1 MSNKIYLD
9 YQATTPVDEK
19 ILKKMIP
26 YFSENFGN
34 PHSNNHEFGRSA
46 NSAVDEARAN
56 VANLINAET
65 NEIIF
70 TSGATESNNLAI
82 KSIAK
87 NYFEKDCQI
96 ITVKTEH
103 KCVLESCHELE
114 KEGFTVTYLDVN
126 EDGIIKLSDLENLLK
141 EKPALVS
148 IMHANNEIGVL
159 QPIKEIGELCKK
171 YNSIFHSDI
180 AQSIGTQKIDVVE
193 MNIDACSISAHKIY
207 GPKGIGALYVSNHIK
222 NTLRPLMSGGGQEMN
237 LRSGTL
243 SPALCVGI
251 GEACKD
257 ISQNREK
264 YTKHFEEIKS
274 TLVLELNNSN
284 LDYVVII
291 CAGIVNIR
299 DEWPLSNADLY
310 EYAVNKY
317 GVSGLTDIKYYE
329 TKLVKDSSG
338 KVILPKGRKVN
349 QNFKLSYYDNG
360 IVYTNDLTKLGSNVV
375 SLANPV
381 NAISN
386 YEYETIR
393 NEEKRNIFV
402 LKSGFLQ
409 QFLDDIKEIM
419 VYDESTQ
426 RIDDTTA
433 QTENL
438 NISMP

>member
-1 MSNKIYLD
+1 MSKMSKKIYLD

-19 ILKKMIP
+19 ILKKMLP
-26 YFSENFGN
+26 FFTENFGN
-34 PHSNNHEFGRSA
+34 PHSNNHSVGRLA
-46 NSAVDEARAN
+46 NEAVEESRKN

-65 NEIIF
+65 SEIIF

-114 KEGFTVTYLDVN
+114 KEGFKVTYLDVN
-126 EDGIIKLSDLENLLK
+126 NDGIIKLSDLENLLK

-148 IMHANNEIGVL
+148 IMHANNEIGIL

-207 GPKGIGALYVSNHIK
+207 GPKGIGALYISNNIK

-257 ISQNREK
+257 LIENREK

-274 TLVLELNNSN
+274 TLFSELNNSN
-284 LDYVVII
+284 LDYVI
-291 CAGIVNIR
+291 
-299 DEWPLSNADLY
+299 
-310 EYAVNKY
+310 
-317 GVSGLTDIKYYE
+317 
-329 TKLVKDSSG
+329 
-338 KVILPKGRKVN
+338 
-349 QNFKLSYYDNG
+349 NG
-360 IVYTNDLTKLGSNVV
+360 NV
-375 SLANPV
+375 
-381 NAISN
+381 
-386 YEYETIR
+386 E
-393 NEEKRNIFV
+393 
-402 LKSGFLQ
+402 
-409 QFLDDIKEIM
+409 
-419 VYDESTQ
+419 Q
-426 RIDDTTA
+426 RIPN
-433 QTENL
+433 NL
-438 NISMP
+438 NISIKGKVAEQLFNFMPHIALSSGSACTSGTIERSHVLSSMKLDDDRIDGSFRISAGRNTTMDEIKTLVENLSKLK

>member
-26 YFSENFGN
+26 YFSEYFGN

-46 NSAVDEARAN
+46 NNAVDEARAN

-70 TSGATESNNLAI
+70 TSGATESNNFAI

-87 NYFEKDCQI
+87 DYFEKECQI
-96 ITVKTEH
+96 ITAKTEH

-114 KEGFTVTYLDVN
+114 KEGFQVTYLDVD
-126 EDGIIKLSDLENLLK
+126 EDGIIKLSVLENLLK
-141 EKPALVS
+141 EKKALVS

-193 MNIDACSISAHKIY
+193 MNVDACSISAHKIY
-207 GPKGIGALYVSNHIK
+207 GPKGIGSLYISNHIK

-243 SPALCVGI
+243 SPALCVGL

-274 TLVLELNNSN
+274 ALLSDLDSSK
-284 LDYVVII
+284 LDYVIN
-291 CAGIVNIR
+291 GNI
-299 DEWPLSNADLY
+299 
-310 EYAVNKY
+310 K
-317 GVSGLTDIKYYE
+317 
-329 TKLVKDSSG
+329 
-338 KVILPKGRKVN
+338 
-349 QNFKLSYYDNG
+349 
-360 IVYTNDLTKLGSNVV
+360 
-375 SLANPV
+375 
-381 NAISN
+381 
-386 YEYETIR
+386 
-393 NEEKRNIFV
+393 
-402 LKSGFLQ
+402 
-409 QFLDDIKEIM
+409 
-419 VYDESTQ
+419 Q
-426 RIDDTTA
+426 RIPN
-433 QTENL
+433 NL
-438 NISMP
+438 NISIKGKVAEQMFNFMPHIALSSGSACTSGTIERSHVLSAMKLDDSRIDGSFRISAGRSTTKEEIKELISSLNNY

>member
-26 YFSENFGN
+26 YFSEYFGN

-46 NSAVDEARAN
+46 NNAVDEARAN

-70 TSGATESNNLAI
+70 TSGATESNNFAI

-87 NYFEKDCQI
+87 DYFEKECQI
-96 ITVKTEH
+96 ITAKTEH

-114 KEGFTVTYLDVN
+114 KEGFQVTYLDVD
-126 EDGIIKLSDLENLLK
+126 EDGIIKLSELENLLK
-141 EKPALVS
+141 EKKALVS

-207 GPKGIGALYVSNHIK
+207 GPKGIGSLYISNHIK

-243 SPALCVGI
+243 SPALCVGL
-251 GEACKD
+251 GEACRD

-274 TLVLELNNSN
+274 VLL
-284 LDYVVII
+284 
-291 CAGIVNIR
+291 
-299 DEWPLSNADLY
+299 
-310 EYAVNKY
+310 
-317 GVSGLTDIKYYE
+317 SGLINSK
-329 TKLVKDSSG
+329 
-338 KVILPKGRKVN
+338 I
-349 QNFKLSYYDNG
+349 
-360 IVYTNDLTKLGSNVV
+360 
-375 SLANPV
+375 
-381 NAISN
+381 N
-386 YEYETIR
+386 YEI
-393 NEEKRNIFV
+393 NGSVEKRIPN
-402 LKSGFLQ
+402 
-409 QFLDDIKEIM
+409 
-419 VYDESTQ
+419 
-426 RIDDTTA
+426 
-433 QTENL
+433 NL
-438 NISMP
+438 NISIKGKVAEQLFNFMPDFALSSGSACTSGTIERSHVLSAMKLDNARIDGSFRISAGRNTTKEEIKELIISLDNG

>member
-1 MSNKIYLD
+1 MNNKIYLD

-65 NEIIF
+65 NEIVF

-114 KEGFTVTYLDVN
+114 KEGFKVTYLDVN

-264 YTKHFEEIKS
+264 YVQHFKEIKS
-274 TLVLELNNSN
+274 ALLSQLIISKLEF
-284 LDYVVII
+284 
-291 CAGIVNIR
+291 
-299 DEWPLSNADLY
+299 
-310 EYAVNKY
+310 
-317 GVSGLTDIKYYE
+317 DI
-329 TKLVKDSSG
+329 
-338 KVILPKGRKVN
+338 
-349 QNFKLSYYDNG
+349 NG
-360 IVYTNDLTKLGSNVV
+360 SV
-375 SLANPV
+375 
-381 NAISN
+381 
-386 YEYETIR
+386 E
-393 NEEKRNIFV
+393 
-402 LKSGFLQ
+402 
-409 QFLDDIKEIM
+409 
-419 VYDESTQ
+419 Q
-426 RIDDTTA
+426 RIPN
-433 QTENL
+433 NL
-438 NISMP
+438 NISIKGKVAEQLFNFMPHIALSSGSACTSGTIERSHVLSSMKLDDARIDGSFRISAGRNTTKEEIKELVICLDNE

>member
-19 ILKKMIP
+19 ILNKMIP

-46 NSAVDEARAN
+46 NNAVDEARAN

-65 NEIIF
+65 NEIVF

-114 KEGFTVTYLDVN
+114 KEGFKVTYLDVN
-126 EDGIIKLSDLENLLK
+126 EDGIIRLSDLENLLK
-141 EKPALVS
+141 VKPALVS

-222 NTLRPLMSGGGQEMN
+222 NTLRPLMSGGGQENN

-264 YTKHFEEIKS
+264 YVQHFKEIKS
-274 TLVLELNNSN
+274 ALLSQLIISKLEF
-284 LDYVVII
+284 
-291 CAGIVNIR
+291 
-299 DEWPLSNADLY
+299 
-310 EYAVNKY
+310 
-317 GVSGLTDIKYYE
+317 DI
-329 TKLVKDSSG
+329 
-338 KVILPKGRKVN
+338 
-349 QNFKLSYYDNG
+349 NG
-360 IVYTNDLTKLGSNVV
+360 SV
-375 SLANPV
+375 
-381 NAISN
+381 
-386 YEYETIR
+386 E
-393 NEEKRNIFV
+393 
-402 LKSGFLQ
+402 
-409 QFLDDIKEIM
+409 
-419 VYDESTQ
+419 Q
-426 RIDDTTA
+426 RIPN
-433 QTENL
+433 NL
-438 NISMP
+438 NISIKGKVAEQMFNFMPHIALSSGSACTSGTIERSHVLSAMKLDDARIDGSFRISAGRNTTKEEIKKLISTLNNY

>member
-46 NSAVDEARAN
+46 NTAVDEARAN

-65 NEIIF
+65 NEIVF

-114 KEGFTVTYLDVN
+114 KEGFTVTYLDVS

-159 QPIKEIGELCKK
+159 QPVKVIGELCKK
-171 YNSIFHSDI
+171 YNSVFHSDI

-207 GPKGIGALYVSNHIK
+207 GPKGIGALYISNNIK

-257 ISQNREK
+257 LIENREK

-274 TLVLELNNSN
+274 TLVLELNNSK
-284 LDYVVII
+284 LDYVI
-291 CAGIVNIR
+291 
-299 DEWPLSNADLY
+299 
-310 EYAVNKY
+310 
-317 GVSGLTDIKYYE
+317 
-329 TKLVKDSSG
+329 
-338 KVILPKGRKVN
+338 
-349 QNFKLSYYDNG
+349 NG
-360 IVYTNDLTKLGSNVV
+360 NV
-375 SLANPV
+375 
-381 NAISN
+381 
-386 YEYETIR
+386 E
-393 NEEKRNIFV
+393 
-402 LKSGFLQ
+402 
-409 QFLDDIKEIM
+409 
-419 VYDESTQ
+419 Q
-426 RIDDTTA
+426 RIPN
-433 QTENL
+433 NL
-438 NISMP
+438 NISIKGKVAEQLFNFMPHIALSSGSACTSGAIERSHVLSSMKLDDARIDGSFRISAGRNTTKEDIKELVICLDNE

>member
-26 YFSENFGN
+26 YFSEYFGN

-46 NSAVDEARAN
+46 NNAVDEARAN

-70 TSGATESNNLAI
+70 TSGATESNNFAI

-87 NYFEKDCQI
+87 DYFEKECQI
-96 ITVKTEH
+96 ITAKTEH

-114 KEGFTVTYLDVN
+114 KEGFQVTYLDVD
-126 EDGIIKLSDLENLLK
+126 EDGIIKLSELENLLK
-141 EKPALVS
+141 EKKALVS

-207 GPKGIGALYVSNHIK
+207 GPKGIGSLYISNHIK

-243 SPALCVGI
+243 SPALCVGL

-274 TLVLELNNSN
+274 ALLSDLDNSK
-284 LDYVVII
+284 LDYVIN
-291 CAGIVNIR
+291 GNI
-299 DEWPLSNADLY
+299 
-310 EYAVNKY
+310 K
-317 GVSGLTDIKYYE
+317 
-329 TKLVKDSSG
+329 
-338 KVILPKGRKVN
+338 
-349 QNFKLSYYDNG
+349 
-360 IVYTNDLTKLGSNVV
+360 
-375 SLANPV
+375 
-381 NAISN
+381 
-386 YEYETIR
+386 
-393 NEEKRNIFV
+393 
-402 LKSGFLQ
+402 
-409 QFLDDIKEIM
+409 
-419 VYDESTQ
+419 Q
-426 RIDDTTA
+426 RIPN
-433 QTENL
+433 NL
-438 NISMP
+438 NISIKGKVAEQMFNFMPHIALSSGSACTSGTIERSHVLSAMKLDDSRIDGSFRISAGRSTTKDEIKELIKCMGKNIN

>member
-1 MSNKIYLD
+1 MNNKIYLD

-65 NEIIF
+65 NEIVF

-126 EDGIIKLSDLENLLK
+126 EDGIIKLTDLENLLK

-274 TLVLELNNSN
+274 TLVLELNNSK
-284 LDYVVII
+284 LDYVI
-291 CAGIVNIR
+291 
-299 DEWPLSNADLY
+299 
-310 EYAVNKY
+310 
-317 GVSGLTDIKYYE
+317 
-329 TKLVKDSSG
+329 
-338 KVILPKGRKVN
+338 
-349 QNFKLSYYDNG
+349 NG
-360 IVYTNDLTKLGSNVV
+360 NV
-375 SLANPV
+375 
-381 NAISN
+381 
-386 YEYETIR
+386 E
-393 NEEKRNIFV
+393 
-402 LKSGFLQ
+402 
-409 QFLDDIKEIM
+409 
-419 VYDESTQ
+419 Q
-426 RIDDTTA
+426 RIPN
-433 QTENL
+433 NL
-438 NISMP
+438 NISIKGKVAEQLFNFMPHIALSSGSACTSGTIERSHVLSSMKLDDDRIDGSFRISAGRNTTMDEIKTLVENLSKLK

>member
-46 NSAVDEARAN
+46 NNAVDEARAN

-65 NEIIF
+65 NEIVF

-141 EKPALVS
+141 EKQALVS

-193 MNIDACSISAHKIY
+193 MNIDACSVSAHKIY

-257 ISQNREK
+257 LIENREK

-274 TLVLELNNSN
+274 ALLLDLDNSK
-284 LDYVVII
+284 LDYVI
-291 CAGIVNIR
+291 
-299 DEWPLSNADLY
+299 
-310 EYAVNKY
+310 
-317 GVSGLTDIKYYE
+317 
-329 TKLVKDSSG
+329 
-338 KVILPKGRKVN
+338 
-349 QNFKLSYYDNG
+349 NG
-360 IVYTNDLTKLGSNVV
+360 NV
-375 SLANPV
+375 
-381 NAISN
+381 
-386 YEYETIR
+386 E
-393 NEEKRNIFV
+393 
-402 LKSGFLQ
+402 
-409 QFLDDIKEIM
+409 
-419 VYDESTQ
+419 Q
-426 RIDDTTA
+426 RIPN
-433 QTENL
+433 NL
-438 NISMP
+438 NISIKGKVAEQLFNFMPHVALSSGSACTSGTIERSHVLSSMKLDDARIDGSFRISAGRNTTKEEIKELIKNLIK

>member
-1 MSNKIYLD
+1 MTKKIYLD
-9 YQATTPVDEK
+9 YQATTPVDPEF
-19 ILKKMIP
+19 LKKMMP
-26 YFSENFGN
+26 FFSEQFGN

-46 NSAVDEARAN
+46 NNAVEEARTN
-56 VANLINAET
+56 IANLINADT

-87 NYFEKDCQI
+87 NYFERNCQI

-114 KEGFTVTYLDVN
+114 QEGFKVTYLGVD

-141 EKPALVS
+141 EKKALVS

-180 AQSIGTQKIDVVE
+180 AQSIGTQKIDVID

-207 GPKGIGALYVSNHIK
+207 GPKGIGALYISNNIK
-222 NTLRPLMSGGGQEMN
+222 NTLRPLMSGGGQEMG

-264 YTKHFEEIKS
+264 YVQHFKELKSALLSGLITSKLEFDINGSVEKRIPNNLNRAIRGKIAEQLFNFIPHLALSSGSACTSGTIERSHVLSAMKLGDSRIDGSFRISVGRNTTKDEIKKLIS
-274 TLVLELNNSN
+274 TLSEL
-284 LDYVVII
+284 
-291 CAGIVNIR
+291 R
-299 DEWPLSNADLY
+299 
-310 EYAVNKY
+310 
-317 GVSGLTDIKYYE
+317 
-329 TKLVKDSSG
+329 
-338 KVILPKGRKVN
+338 
-349 QNFKLSYYDNG
+349 
-360 IVYTNDLTKLGSNVV
+360 
-375 SLANPV
+375 
-381 NAISN
+381 
-386 YEYETIR
+386 
-393 NEEKRNIFV
+393 
-402 LKSGFLQ
+402 
-409 QFLDDIKEIM
+409 
-419 VYDESTQ
+419 
-426 RIDDTTA
+426 
-433 QTENL
+433 
-438 NISMP
+438 

>member
-9 YQATTPVDEK
+9 YQATTPVDK
-19 ILKKMIP
+19 RILDKMIP

-46 NSAVDEARAN
+46 NTAVDEARTN
-56 VANLINAET
+56 IANLINAET
-65 NEIIF
+65 SEVIF

-87 NYFEKDCQI
+87 NFFEKDCQI

-114 KEGFTVTYLDVN
+114 QDGFKVTYLDVN

-141 EKPALVS
+141 QKQALVS

-193 MNIDACSISAHKIY
+193 MNIDACSLSAHKIY
-207 GPKGIGALYVSNHIK
+207 GPKGIGALYISNNIK

-243 SPALCVGI
+243 SPALCVGL

-257 ISQNREK
+257 LTDNREK

-274 TLVLELNNSN
+274 ILVSELNNSN
-284 LDYVVII
+284 LDYVI
-291 CAGIVNIR
+291 
-299 DEWPLSNADLY
+299 
-310 EYAVNKY
+310 
-317 GVSGLTDIKYYE
+317 
-329 TKLVKDSSG
+329 
-338 KVILPKGRKVN
+338 
-349 QNFKLSYYDNG
+349 NG
-360 IVYTNDLTKLGSNVV
+360 NT
-375 SLANPV
+375 
-381 NAISN
+381 
-386 YEYETIR
+386 E
-393 NEEKRNIFV
+393 
-402 LKSGFLQ
+402 
-409 QFLDDIKEIM
+409 
-419 VYDESTQ
+419 Q
-426 RIDDTTA
+426 RIPN
-433 QTENL
+433 NL
-438 NISMP
+438 NIAIKGKVAEQLFNFMPHIALSSGSACTSGTIERSHVLSAMKLDDDRIDGSFRISAGRNTTKEEIKELIKSLNN

>member
-26 YFSENFGN
+26 YFSEYFGN

-46 NSAVDEARAN
+46 NNAVDEARAN

-70 TSGATESNNLAI
+70 TSGATESNNFAI

-87 NYFEKDCQI
+87 DYFEKECQI
-96 ITVKTEH
+96 ITAKTEH

-114 KEGFTVTYLDVN
+114 KEGFQVTYLDVD
-126 EDGIIKLSDLENLLK
+126 EDGIIKLSELENLLK
-141 EKPALVS
+141 EKKALVS

-171 YNSIFHSDI
+171 YSSIFHSDI

-207 GPKGIGALYVSNHIK
+207 GPKGIGSLYISNHIK

-243 SPALCVGI
+243 SPALCVGL
-251 GEACKD
+251 GEACRD

-274 TLVLELNNSN
+274 VLL
-284 LDYVVII
+284 
-291 CAGIVNIR
+291 
-299 DEWPLSNADLY
+299 
-310 EYAVNKY
+310 
-317 GVSGLTDIKYYE
+317 SGLINSK
-329 TKLVKDSSG
+329 
-338 KVILPKGRKVN
+338 I
-349 QNFKLSYYDNG
+349 
-360 IVYTNDLTKLGSNVV
+360 
-375 SLANPV
+375 
-381 NAISN
+381 N
-386 YEYETIR
+386 YEI
-393 NEEKRNIFV
+393 NGSVEKRIPN
-402 LKSGFLQ
+402 
-409 QFLDDIKEIM
+409 
-419 VYDESTQ
+419 
-426 RIDDTTA
+426 
-433 QTENL
+433 NL
-438 NISMP
+438 NISIKGKVAEQLFNFMPDFALSSGSACTSGTIERSHVLSAMKLDNARIDGSFRISAGRNTTKDEIKELISSLNNY

>member
-26 YFSENFGN
+26 YFSEYFGN
-34 PHSNNHEFGRSA
+34 PHSNNHEFGRFA
-46 NSAVDEARAN
+46 NNAVDEARAN

-70 TSGATESNNLAI
+70 TSGATESNNFAI

-87 NYFEKDCQI
+87 DYFEKECQI
-96 ITVKTEH
+96 ITAKTEH

-114 KEGFTVTYLDVN
+114 KEGFRVTYLDVD
-126 EDGIIKLSDLENLLK
+126 EDGIIKLSELENLLK
-141 EKPALVS
+141 EKKALVS

-207 GPKGIGALYVSNHIK
+207 GPKGIGSLYISNHIK

-243 SPALCVGI
+243 SPALCVGL
-251 GEACKD
+251 GEACRD

-274 TLVLELNNSN
+274 ALLSDLDSSN
-284 LDYVVII
+284 LDYVIN
-291 CAGIVNIR
+291 GNI
-299 DEWPLSNADLY
+299 
-310 EYAVNKY
+310 K
-317 GVSGLTDIKYYE
+317 
-329 TKLVKDSSG
+329 
-338 KVILPKGRKVN
+338 
-349 QNFKLSYYDNG
+349 
-360 IVYTNDLTKLGSNVV
+360 
-375 SLANPV
+375 
-381 NAISN
+381 
-386 YEYETIR
+386 
-393 NEEKRNIFV
+393 
-402 LKSGFLQ
+402 
-409 QFLDDIKEIM
+409 
-419 VYDESTQ
+419 Q
-426 RIDDTTA
+426 RIPN
-433 QTENL
+433 NL
-438 NISMP
+438 NISIKGKVAEQMFNFMPHIALSSGSACTSGTIERSHVLSAMKLDDSRIDGSFRISAGRSTTKDEIKELIKCMGKNIN

>member
-26 YFSENFGN
+26 YFSEYFGN

-46 NSAVDEARAN
+46 NNAVDEARAN

-70 TSGATESNNLAI
+70 TSGATESNNFAI

-87 NYFEKDCQI
+87 DYFEKECQI
-96 ITVKTEH
+96 ITAKTEH

-114 KEGFTVTYLDVN
+114 KEGFQVTYLDVD
-126 EDGIIKLSDLENLLK
+126 EDGIIKLSELENLLK
-141 EKPALVS
+141 EKKALVS

-207 GPKGIGALYVSNHIK
+207 GPKGIGSLYISNNIK

-243 SPALCVGI
+243 SPALCVGL
-251 GEACKD
+251 GEACRD

-274 TLVLELNNSN
+274 VLL
-284 LDYVVII
+284 
-291 CAGIVNIR
+291 
-299 DEWPLSNADLY
+299 
-310 EYAVNKY
+310 
-317 GVSGLTDIKYYE
+317 SGLINSK
-329 TKLVKDSSG
+329 
-338 KVILPKGRKVN
+338 I
-349 QNFKLSYYDNG
+349 
-360 IVYTNDLTKLGSNVV
+360 
-375 SLANPV
+375 
-381 NAISN
+381 N
-386 YEYETIR
+386 YEI
-393 NEEKRNIFV
+393 NGSVEKRIPN
-402 LKSGFLQ
+402 
-409 QFLDDIKEIM
+409 
-419 VYDESTQ
+419 
-426 RIDDTTA
+426 
-433 QTENL
+433 NL
-438 NISMP
+438 NISIKGKVAEQLFNFMPDFALSSGSACTSGTIERSHVLSAMKLDNARIDGSFRISAGRNTTKDEIKELISSLNNC

>member
-1 MSNKIYLD
+1 MNNKIYLD

-65 NEIIF
+65 NEIVF

-114 KEGFTVTYLDVN
+114 KEGFKVTYLDVN
-126 EDGIIKLSDLENLLK
+126 EDGIIKLDNLENLLK
-141 EKPALVS
+141 EKSALVS

-207 GPKGIGALYVSNHIK
+207 GPKGIGALYISNNIK

-274 TLVLELNNSN
+274 ALLSDLDSSN
-284 LDYVVII
+284 LDYVV
-291 CAGIVNIR
+291 
-299 DEWPLSNADLY
+299 
-310 EYAVNKY
+310 
-317 GVSGLTDIKYYE
+317 
-329 TKLVKDSSG
+329 
-338 KVILPKGRKVN
+338 
-349 QNFKLSYYDNG
+349 NG
-360 IVYTNDLTKLGSNVV
+360 NV
-375 SLANPV
+375 
-381 NAISN
+381 
-386 YEYETIR
+386 E
-393 NEEKRNIFV
+393 
-402 LKSGFLQ
+402 
-409 QFLDDIKEIM
+409 
-419 VYDESTQ
+419 Q
-426 RIDDTTA
+426 RIPN
-433 QTENL
+433 NL
-438 NISMP
+438 NISIKGKVAEQLFNFMPHIALSSGSACTSGTIERSHVLSSMKLDDARIDGSFRISAGRNTTKEEIKELIICLDNE

>member
-26 YFSENFGN
+26 YFSEYFGN

-46 NSAVDEARAN
+46 NNAVDEARAN

-70 TSGATESNNLAI
+70 TSGATESNNFAI

-87 NYFEKDCQI
+87 DYFEKECQI
-96 ITVKTEH
+96 ITAKTEH

-114 KEGFTVTYLDVN
+114 KEGFQVTYLDVD
-126 EDGIIKLSDLENLLK
+126 EDGIIKLSELENLLK
-141 EKPALVS
+141 EKKALVS

-207 GPKGIGALYVSNHIK
+207 GPKGIGSLYISNHIK

-243 SPALCVGI
+243 SPALCVGL

-274 TLVLELNNSN
+274 ALLSDLDSSK
-284 LDYVVII
+284 LDYVIN
-291 CAGIVNIR
+291 GNI
-299 DEWPLSNADLY
+299 
-310 EYAVNKY
+310 K
-317 GVSGLTDIKYYE
+317 
-329 TKLVKDSSG
+329 
-338 KVILPKGRKVN
+338 
-349 QNFKLSYYDNG
+349 
-360 IVYTNDLTKLGSNVV
+360 
-375 SLANPV
+375 
-381 NAISN
+381 
-386 YEYETIR
+386 
-393 NEEKRNIFV
+393 
-402 LKSGFLQ
+402 
-409 QFLDDIKEIM
+409 
-419 VYDESTQ
+419 Q
-426 RIDDTTA
+426 RIPN
-433 QTENL
+433 NL
-438 NISMP
+438 NISIKGKVAEQMFNFMPHIALSSGSACTSGTIERSHVLSAMKLDDSRIDGSFRISAGRSTTKDEIKELIKCMGKNIN